1 MADTSFEELW
11 PVQLDLIGPSAPL
24 AERTTFQM
32 RAVVTFDDNSQHE
45 VEAEWSVSSGGQY
58 GTISL
63 TGLFTAGSVTT
74 GTRPVQ
80 LHCRY
85 YHAASETTL
94 TAITTVSVR
103 DTDTPPALV
112 SISIDG
118 KTEVE
123 KNTVEPYVVQA
134 HFDNGSVV
142 PVVPTTF
149 VSSRP
154 SVATIDTT
162 GVAHFQK
169 IRGSAM
175 VRFTATYTANNVT
188 RQVSLDILV
197 EDHSIHPVKAHVIG
211 PSIVMEKGR
220 ATFGLDVLFDN
231 GKNNE
236 VVANWINTNPKA
248 GHVEVNG
255 AFVANAV
262 EGVETTTII
271 GTYEYEGIVTSAS
284 IELSVVDLTV
294 RPETLVIE
302 GPAKVREGLVVQY
315 YTTLIFSDG
324 TRKAV
329 QSKIHTVT
337 AVGHLDDGNQ
347 FHAVPQVIQD
357 TPVSLMA
364 AYENLTAYK
373 TVEVVPSGTLPVRC
387 WIELRSPMYVGEY
400 QSLKFH
406 VVYADGTDIVLP
418 AKWELSNH
426 HIASISAAGVLHAVQ
441 VMETAELTIYA
452 TLSISGVDLEAQ
464 LPVTIIDNRTY
475 PTEMRISG
483 PETLRANTPTNFEAF
498 VTFSDGSERVASA
511 LWFCS
516 DDNVS
521 NYLGQVTA
529 KVPGTYLLQVSYT
542 LQHET
547 VTAQKEIIVT

>member
-11 PVQLDLIGPSAPL
+11 PVQLDLIGPSAPI
-24 AERTTFQM
+24 AERSTFQM

-45 VEAEWSVSSGGQY
+45 VEAEWSISNGQY
-58 GTISL
+58 GSITL
-63 TGLFTAGSVTT
+63 AGLFTAGTVQS

-85 YHAASETTL
+85 YHAASESAL
-94 TAITTVSVR
+94 TALITVYVK
-103 DTDTPPALV
+103 DIDTPPALI
-112 SISIDG
+112 SISIEG

-123 KNTVEPYVVQA
+123 KNTVETYVVHA
-134 HFDNGSVV
+134 TYDNGTVAPIT
-142 PVVPTTF
+142 PVTF

-154 SVATIDTT
+154 GVATIDTT

-175 VRFTATYTANNVT
+175 VRFTATYTENNLT
-188 RQVSLDILV
+188 RTALTDVLV
-197 EDHSIHPVKAHVIG
+197 EDHSIYPVKAHVIG

-220 ATFGLDVLFDN
+220 AQFGLDVLFDN

-236 VVANWINTNPKA
+236 VLASWISTNPEA
-248 GHVEVNG
+248 GTIGANG
-255 AFVANAV
+255 AFVAASV
-262 EGVETTTII
+262 DGVQTTTII
-271 GTYEYEGIVTSAS
+271 GTFEYEGIVTSAS
-284 IELSVVDLTV
+284 IELSVIDLTI
-294 RPETLVIE
+294 RPESLVIE
-302 GPAKVREGLVVQY
+302 GPAHVREGLVVQY
-315 YTTLIFSDG
+315 YTTIIFSDG

-329 QSKIHTVT
+329 VSKIHTVSS
-337 AVGHLDDGNQ
+337 AGRLDEGNQ

-364 AYENLTAYK
+364 SYENLTAYK
-373 TVEVVPSGTLPVRC
+373 TIEVVPASTPPVSC

-400 QSLKFH
+400 QPLKFH

-418 AKWELSNH
+418 AKWELSNN
-426 HIASISAAGVLHAVQ
+426 HIASITSAGVLHAVQ
-441 VMETAELTIYA
+441 VMETAELTVYA
-452 TLSISGVDLEAQ
+452 STSISGVDLQ
-464 LPVTIIDNRTY
+464 SSLPVTIIDNRTY
-475 PTEMRISG
+475 PIEARIEG
-483 PETLRANTPTNFEAF
+483 PETLRANVPTIYGAQ
-498 VTFSDGSERVASA
+498 VQFSDGSERGASA

-516 DDNVS
+516 DDNVLV
-521 NYLGQVTA
+521 NLGVVTA

-547 VTAQKEIIVT
+547 VTATKEITVT